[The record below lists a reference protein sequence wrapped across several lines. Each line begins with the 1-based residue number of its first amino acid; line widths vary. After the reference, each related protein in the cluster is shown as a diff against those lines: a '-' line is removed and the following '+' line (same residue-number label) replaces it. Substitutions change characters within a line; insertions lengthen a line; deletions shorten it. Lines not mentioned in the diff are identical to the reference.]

1 MAIGPLIR
9 DLRLAKGMSLA
20 ELAAEVC
27 RLSGRDTVTRHD
39 VSRWESGRR
48 SPQVYW
54 RRYLAQALEVT
65 VEDLSPVN
73 RREFVVAA
81 VGLPAIPR
89 PNIRRVG
96 AADVTELRER
106 FARLRNLDSYAGG
119 GDTYRLFIGELDFT
133 QYVLSHGS
141 HSDATVRALSALAAE
156 QAQQCGWAA
165 FDAGHLATALQLYEY
180 SRQAAEAAES
190 PVLAANALIQTAYAT
205 TNRRSVDAADAACRT
220 VDRTESP
227 QTRALLESRKAWSYA
242 AVGDASNAQASLD
255 AAHTALDEVADAVA
269 PHWARWM
276 DATELEIMD
285 GRVWA
290 LLRAPRRAIPA
301 LENALRTYPDQW
313 ARDKSLYLTSLADAY
328 LDAGEAERSAQVA
341 NSAIRLAER
350 VASVRPAIRIR
361 DVANRLAAVG
371 GPGAAAV
378 ERAADTLRPPVPT
391 RL

>member
-20 ELAAEVC
+20 ELAAELC

-73 RREFVVAA
+73 RREFVAAA
-81 VGLPAIPR
+81 VSVPVISHS
-89 PNIRRVG
+89 NVRRIG
-96 AADVTELRER
+96 IADVTELRER
-106 FARLRNLDSYAGG
+106 FARLRELDSYAGG
-119 GDTYRLFIGELDFT
+119 GDTYRLFMGELEFT
-133 QYVLSHGS
+133 QDVLSHSS
-141 HSDATVRALSALAAE
+141 HGDAALRELSALAAE
-156 QAQQCGWAA
+156 QAQQAGWAA

-180 SRQAAEAAES
+180 SRQAAEAAENPS
-190 PVLAANALIQTAYAT
+190 LAANALIQTAYAT
-205 TNRRSVDAADAACRT
+205 TNRRSVDAAEAACRR
-220 VDRTESP
+220 VHRTESP

-242 AVGDASNAQASLD
+242 VVGDASKAGASLD
-255 AAHTALDEVADAVA
+255 AAHAALDEGAGAVA

-276 DATELEIMD
+276 DATELEIMV

-301 LENALRTYPDQW
+301 LENALRSYPEQW

-328 LDAGEAERSAQVA
+328 LDAGELERSAQVA
-341 NSAIRLAER
+341 SSAIRLAER
-350 VASVRPAIRIR
+350 VASVRPATRIR
-361 DVANRLAAVG
+361 NVAGRLVAIG
-371 GPGAAAV
+371 GPGATAV
-378 ERAADTLRPPVPT
+378 EREAAALRPPIPA